1 MDTPTPPRLLVRM
14 LGGFTLSGADGEELT
29 LPRKKMRALVALLA
43 MAPAAGW
50 PRERLTALLW
60 GDRDEEQARG
70 SLRQALAELRRMVG
84 DSALRIDRD
93 TAAFNPAVVRVDAE
107 EFARP
112 ESWSRRR
119 RSIAVICSTASAC
132 PTPGSPTGFWSSA
145 RACTISPSAYWRGC

>member
-70 SLRQALAELRRMVG
+70 SRMQVRMQNAEALTTQQINEFLKGSESIEPWRRWTLGCGGMASEAG
-84 DSALRIDRD
+84 CA
-93 TAAFNPAVVRVDAE
+93 
-107 EFARP
+107 
-112 ESWSRRR
+112 
-119 RSIAVICSTASAC
+119 SIATTRCPIAPRMSDIKWISGLKPAPASQM
-132 PTPGSPTGFWSSA
+132 
-145 RACTISPSAYWRGC
+145 